1 MTDDTFKLDE
11 AGAMDMPASSQEGA
25 RKLVQRADDLIT
37 LLKGQRDML
46 RQRGMNLPVG
56 ALETV
61 QLIKSKLEGLNKKI
75 ITTLIEL
82 RTLRALADTTAII
95 TSNLEL
101 DDVLNQVMDTVI
113 GLTGAERGYIVLRDR
128 ETGEFNQFKVAR
140 GLDTDLLRS
149 PMGAPVATQGRD
161 FMVSKSIIADVVATG
176 QAVLTTNALEDQRYQ
191 QQQSIVGYA
200 LRSILAVPLNVKG
213 QLIGI
218 VYCDN
223 RVLAGLFAQRE
234 LELVSAFADHA
245 ASAIDNARLFQEI
258 RGQVAEVS
266 ALRDLLDRIF
276 DSIAAGVITLDS
288 NGTITLCNYAATVMF
303 RSDGPLTGRKL
314 SEVVVEVPQTL
325 LGAMT
330 YVRASGHAMPFDMA
344 IVVLGRGECYMNIVM
359 SPVGNGQG
367 LALVIDDLTAAKK
380 HEAQVSEV
388 VRYLPTALVKNLAAV
403 ADLDVRGQEREI
415 TAMFCDV
422 RGFTSFSEK
431 LDPAD
436 LMRVI
441 NQYLSLASDAINLY
455 EGIVDKYMGDAV
467 TGLFNTQL
475 NPQEDHAVRAVSAA
489 LSMLAEQASLHDTLP
504 EDHRLQFGIGIDTGL
519 AVLGN
524 VGGAERKEF
533 TALGEPT
540 EIIKI
545 LQENARG
552 EVVISEATFQKVQH
566 VFECEQITLNKTKGR
581 EGLETADR
589 VKRRRSGLTSTVL
602 LIDSELADLLN
613 DTPAKQP

>member
-11 AGAMDMPASSQEGA
+11 FGALDMPASSQEGA

-37 LLKGQRDML
+37 LMKGQRDML

-61 QLIKSKLEGLNKKI
+61 QLVKSKLEGLNKKI
-75 ITTLIEL
+75 IATLIEL
-82 RTLRALADTTAII
+82 RTLRALADTTAVI

-113 GLTGAERGYIVLRDR
+113 GLTGAERGYIVLKDRD
-128 ETGEFNQFKVAR
+128 TGEFTQFKVAR
-140 GLDTDLLRS
+140 GLDVDLLRS
-149 PMGAPVATQGRD
+149 PMGMPVATQGRD
-161 FMVSKSIIADVVATG
+161 FMVSKSIIADVAATG
-176 QAVLTTNALEDQRYQ
+176 EAVLTTNALEDQRYQ

-200 LRSILAVPLNVKG
+200 LRSILAVPLKVKG

-258 RGQVAEVS
+258 RAQLAEVS
-266 ALRDLLDRIF
+266 TLRDLLDRIF

-288 NGTITLCNYAATVMF
+288 NGIITLCNFAATVMF
-303 RSDGPLTGRKL
+303 RSDGPLTGRRF
-314 SEVVVEVPQTL
+314 SDIVVEVPQAL
-325 LGAMT
+325 LSAMT
-330 YVRASGHAMPFDMA
+330 YVRASGQPMPFDTS
-344 IVVLGRGECYMNIVM
+344 VLVAGRGECYLNIVM
-359 SPVGNGQG
+359 SPVGNGQT

-380 HEAQVSEV
+380 HEAQLTEV
-388 VRYLPTALVKNLAAV
+388 VRYLPSALVKNLATV
-403 ADLDVRGQEREI
+403 AELDVRGQEREI

-422 RGFTSFSEK
+422 RGFTAFSEK

-441 NQYLSLASDAINLY
+441 NQYLSLASDAIDLY

-467 TGLFNTQL
+467 TGFFNTQL
-475 NPQEDHAVRAVSAA
+475 NPQDDHAVRAVSAA
-489 LSMLAEQASLHDTLP
+489 LSMLAEQASLHETLP
-504 EDHRLQFGIGIDTGL
+504 EDHRLQFGIGIDTGQ

-540 EIIKI
+540 EICKI

-552 EVVISEATFQKVQH
+552 EVVISEATYQKVQAS
-566 VFECEQITLNKTKGR
+566 FECEQFALEKTKGR
-581 EGLETADR
+581 EGLTTAYR
-589 VKRRRSGLTSTVL
+589 VKRRKGGLTSTIL
-602 LIDSELADLLN
+602 LIDAELADLVN
-613 DTPAKQP
+613 NSKPN